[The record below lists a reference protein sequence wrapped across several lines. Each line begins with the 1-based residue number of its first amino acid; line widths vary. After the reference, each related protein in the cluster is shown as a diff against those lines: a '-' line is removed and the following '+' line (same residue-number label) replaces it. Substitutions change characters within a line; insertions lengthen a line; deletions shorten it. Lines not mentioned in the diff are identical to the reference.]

1 MEHQMLRK
9 IVFFGSLLYS
19 FAFTPAASAAAVD
32 CVGLKPDT
40 TIKIELR
47 SSNDFLN
54 CFRLDELSSGKSI
67 EIYSM
72 SEGDIES
79 SLSIYEIDAGSAQRI
94 ARVHSDGRGIAAYQ
108 SSISANTMGFR
119 VNPTTQPNKNKNLAV
134 SYILTPDGEVMVF
147 VELEPVGKEA

>member
-1 MEHQMLRK
+1 MEHDMFRK
-9 IVFFGSLLYS
+9 IVFIGSLFYW
-19 FAFTPAASAAAVD
+19 FAFTPAASAESVD

-54 CFRLDELSSGKSI
+54 CFSLDELSSGKSI
-67 EIYSM
+67 EVYSM
-72 SEGDIES
+72 SMGDIES

-94 ARVHSDGRGIAAYQ
+94 ARVHSDGRGIAAYK

-119 VNPTTQPNKNKNLAV
+119 VTPTTQPNENKNLAV

-147 VELEPVGKEA
+147 AELEAVVTDS